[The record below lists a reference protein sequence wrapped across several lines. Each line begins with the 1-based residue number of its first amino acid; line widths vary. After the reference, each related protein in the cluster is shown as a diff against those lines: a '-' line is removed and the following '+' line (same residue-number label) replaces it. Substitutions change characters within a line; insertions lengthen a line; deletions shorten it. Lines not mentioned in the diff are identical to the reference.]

1 MDNMPAGWLPDPQ
14 DPWTERFWDGRKWT
28 GQTRVV
34 AELQPPAK
42 RSETA
47 AQPTTPDQ
55 PATNPRGRRS
65 GIVFL
70 IGTAVVL
77 GLIVV
82 GVTTM
87 DGGSD
92 DRSETSAAAG
102 PGPACVSAFEAA
114 AAVPL
119 DQINDTEM
127 VRTVKECTTVD
138 EWSAGIERYPEALGM
153 TQAPTRSELP
163 MTLGT
168 VCFGNESAAMC
179 QDAAAQGLLR

>member
-34 AELQPPAK
+34 AEKQPPAK
-42 RSETA
+42 RTETA
-47 AQPTTPDQ
+47 AHPLTPEQ
-55 PATNPRGRRS
+55 PAARPGGRRS

-82 GVTTM
+82 AVATM
-87 DGGSD
+87 DRQSD
-92 DRSETSAAAG
+92 EPSETSAVAA

-119 DQINDTEM
+119 D
-127 VRTVKECTTVD
+127 
-138 EWSAGIERYPEALGM
+138 
-153 TQAPTRSELP
+153 
-163 MTLGT
+163 
-168 VCFGNESAAMC
+168 
-179 QDAAAQGLLR
+179 